1 MQLKKTPIILIVIAI
16 IALSVLGWFVTRP
29 QGSLEFALAPNNM
42 TLTIDKKNQTITHK
56 QVLKLTP
63 GTYKATFSKDGFET
77 ETKAIV
83 VENKKNN
90 RVVMALTPI
99 TDAAKKLLSES
110 AESQKVVKEYE
121 QVKYQELVESL
132 PLSGVN
138 YTITSCPS
146 VKYPKTDKK
155 ALCITTETP
164 EGEIA
169 AKNKI
174 KDFGYDPTSLEILTG
189 TENVK
194 AVIARDSY
202 RIDYYSNVEQETD
215 SDKLALFITPLN
227 VAFVPYSTE
236 KNPQLEAIKSAAL
249 TDLKD
254 NGYILDKYAIY
265 YSNLYL
271 SQYNPDVNIDDEHA
285 MPPFYQ

>member
-1 MQLKKTPIILIVIAI
+1 MQLKKTPIILTVLAI
-16 IALSVLGWFVTRP
+16 ITLSVLGWYVARP
-29 QGSLEFALAPNNM
+29 QGSLEFALAPNTM
-42 TLTIDKKNQTITHK
+42 TLTIDKKDQTITHK

-63 GTYKATFSKDGFET
+63 GTYEATFSRDGFQT

-83 VENKKNN
+83 VEDKKSN

-110 AESQKVVKEYE
+110 TESQKVVKEYE
-121 QVKYQELVESL
+121 QVKYQELIASL

-138 YTITSCPS
+138 YTVTSCPS

-155 ALCITTETP
+155 ALCITAETP
-164 EGEIA
+164 EGEAA

-174 KDFGYDPTSLEILTG
+174 KDFGYNLASLEILTG
-189 TENVK
+189 TENIK
-194 AVIARDSY
+194 AVITRDSY
-202 RIDYYSNVEQETD
+202 RIDYYSNVKQETD

-227 VAFVPYSTE
+227 VPFVPYSTQ
-236 KNPQLEAIKSAAL
+236 KNPELEAIKSAAL
-249 TDLKD
+249 ADLKD
-254 NGYILDKYAIY
+254 NGYALDKYAIY
-265 YSNLYL
+265 YSNVYL
-271 SQYNPDVNIDDEHA
+271 SQYNPDVDIADEHA